1 MNEPD
6 RTTVLVLWLTL
17 GLSLMQVIGWV
28 IAVGG
33 GFTDAK
39 AELWS
44 AAAGA
49 LFAVLNLAIVGYS
62 AHHIRLEAGGRR
74 RSESQVPRVSVRDQS
89 QSQEA
94 RGRHIVQQQSGAW
107 GINITLSGALLLLTT
122 SLLAACAAVGVLII
136 GR

>member
-1 MNEPD
+1 MIEQD
-6 RTTVLVLWLTL
+6 RTTVLLLWLTL

-62 AHHIRLEAGGRR
+62 AHHIRLEARGRR
-74 RSESQVPRVSVRDQS
+74 SGESQAPRISVRDQS
-89 QSQEA
+89 QEA
-94 RGRHIVQQQSGAW
+94 HGRQILQQQSGAQ
-107 GINITLSGALLLLTT
+107 GINITLPGALLLLAM
-122 SLLAACAAVGVLII
+122 SLGVASVAVGVLIV
-136 GR
+136 GH

>member
-6 RTTVLVLWLTL
+6 RTTLLVLWLTL
-17 GLSLMQVIGWV
+17 GLYLMQVMGWV
-28 IAVGG
+28 VAVRG

-44 AAAGA
+44 AAAGT

-62 AHHIRLEAGGRR
+62 AHQIRREARQR
-74 RSESQVPRVSVRDQS
+74 RSEAQVPRVSVRDQS

-94 RGRHIVQQQSGAW
+94 RGRHMVQQQSGAQ
-107 GINITLSGALLLLTT
+107 GVNITLSGALF
-122 SLLAACAAVGVLII
+122 LLAASLVAASVAVAVLIV
-136 GR
+136 GH